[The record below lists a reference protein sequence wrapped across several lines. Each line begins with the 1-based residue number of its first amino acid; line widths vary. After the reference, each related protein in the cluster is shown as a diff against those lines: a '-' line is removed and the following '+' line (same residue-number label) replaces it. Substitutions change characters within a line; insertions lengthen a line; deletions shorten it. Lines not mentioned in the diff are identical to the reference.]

1 MKANVFVRKLRRT
14 LRLVVTE
21 GKISVDTRELD
32 MTKLLVLIAH
42 MRCQIRGA
50 VKAACPTTVNWIA
63 NVALLGLAKR
73 QLVQISHGVTK

>member
-1 MKANVFVRKLRRT
+1 MKANVFVRKLRRI
-14 LRLVVTE
+14 LRPVVTE

-32 MTKLLVLIAH
+32 MTEFLVLIAH

-63 NVALLGLAKR
+63 NVALLGLAN
-73 QLVQISHGVTK
+73 QHWVQISNEVTK